1 MTIIGQPFL
10 RTLFCRSANAARL
23 TLAYAVVF
31 CSIFGSLRQGS
42 AAEQSDQG
50 ALVWFGT
57 YTGGPAKS
65 EGIYTSRFA
74 ADTVTLA
81 PLELAA
87 VVSNPSF
94 LAVHPTLPVLYCV
107 SEVTAADGRPTGT
120 LLAFAID
127 RTTGRLTL
135 KNQQPS
141 GGSGPCHLSV
151 DPSGRT
157 VMAANY
163 GGGSVICLGLTADG
177 SLKPVASTSPGG
189 FVQHS
194 GRSINKR
201 RQESPHAHA
210 IYSTAKSRFA
220 LACDLGSDKIL
231 VYSLDPVQATLAPHG
246 QSPLKSGAGPRHFAL
261 HPSER
266 FGYCVNE
273 LDLTVTVF
281 AFDSAAGTLT
291 PEQTISTLP
300 SNLADGSPEERM
312 GFSTAEIFV
321 HPTGKFL
328 YASNRGH
335 DSIAMFTIEEA
346 TGTLSFLGSESIRGK
361 TPRNF
366 VLDPSGRFLLAGG
379 QNSNTVT
386 LFAIDPQT
394 GRLTFTGDSFTV
406 PVPVC
411 ICFEPSR

>member
-1 MTIIGQPFL
+1 MTMIGQRFL
-10 RTLFCRSANAARL
+10 RALSCRSANAACLIL
-23 TLAYAVVF
+23 TCAVTLY
-31 CSIFGSLRQGS
+31 SPSGGLRQGS
-42 AAEQSDQG
+42 AAEPNDPG
-50 ALVWFGT
+50 TRVWFGT
-57 YTGGPAKS
+57 YTDGHATS

-74 ADTVTLA
+74 ADTATLA

-87 VVSNPSF
+87 AVDNPSF

-107 SEVTAADGRPTGT
+107 SEVATADGRPTGT
-120 LLAFAID
+120 LLAFSID
-127 RTTGRLTL
+127 PATGRLTL

-177 SLKPVASTSPGG
+177 SLKPVASSSPGG

-194 GRSINKR
+194 GRSINKQ
-201 RQESPHAHA
+201 RQQSPHAHGVYA
-210 IYSTAKSRFA
+210 TAKSRFA
-220 LACDLGSDKIL
+220 IACDLGLDKVL
-231 VYSLDPVQATLAPHG
+231 VYSLDPVEATLVPHG
-246 QSPLKSGAGPRHFAL
+246 QSPLEPGAGPRHFAL

-273 LDLTVTVF
+273 LDLTVTAF
-281 AFDSAAGTLT
+281 AFDSVAGTLT
-291 PEQTISTLP
+291 PTQTISTLP
-300 SNLADGSPEERM
+300 GNLDDGSPEERT
-312 GFSTAEIFV
+312 GFSTSEILV

-335 DSIAMFTIEEA
+335 DSIAMFTIQEA
-346 TGTLSFLGSESIRGK
+346 TGRLTFLGSEPIRGK
-361 TPRNF
+361 TPRSF
-366 VLDPSGRFLLAGG
+366 VLDRSGRFLLAGG

-386 LFAIDPQT
+386 LFAIDHQT
-394 GRLTFTGDSFTV
+394 GRLTFTGGSFFV